1 MRIWQKGDRPR
12 LWFRGMTLAAKG
24 PTEAGRLVVMRIQS
38 NGRFGLVPSLSSIHE
53 TLMGLILA
61 WGEENGFE
69 GRSGR
74 NVRAGQASETC
85 IQDRAQSA
93 PSSSADMGL
102 TCCDSVGRVLCRWRR
117 RFNSG

>member
-1 MRIWQKGDRPR
+1 M
-12 LWFRGMTLAAKG
+12 
-24 PTEAGRLVVMRIQS
+24 LVVMRIQS
-38 NGRFGLVPSLSSIHE
+38 NGRFGLVPPLSSIHE

-93 PSSSADMGL
+93 LSSSADMGL
-102 TCCDSVGRVLCRWRR
+102 TCCDSVCVSRISKPSFISYPVGIIKTPILHPVL
-117 RFNSG
+117 S